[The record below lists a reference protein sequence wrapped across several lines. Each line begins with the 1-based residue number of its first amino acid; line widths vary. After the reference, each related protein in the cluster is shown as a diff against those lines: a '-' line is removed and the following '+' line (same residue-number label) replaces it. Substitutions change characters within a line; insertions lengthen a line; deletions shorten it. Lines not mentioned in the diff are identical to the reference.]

1 MKKTLLPL
9 VAILT
14 GIIMYGQVGI
24 NTVSPKSSLDITAK
38 NPVGTSTNVE
48 GILIPRVDRQRA
60 LSMTSIESS
69 TLIYIND
76 ISTGTAT
83 GQASNIDTVGF
94 YYFDG
99 SVSKWT
105 KLNIGG
111 VKADFTPD
119 AFIDDSANSMVKLGT
134 TSLGESRASG
144 SDFVIKDNG
153 SVGIGTNTLT
163 FGSKVNIQGG
173 PVNIGNLSQYAGG
186 LQVRNQDASKAVFLA
201 YGTEA
206 FELFR
211 INENGNVGI
220 NTVSPTERLDV
231 NGKAR
236 VRNLPVNGTTGFT
249 ATKTLVADDNG
260 VVGVL
265 NGLPP
270 GAYDGYN
277 LTALQGYS
285 SSVATTRSFSYS
297 QIVGTVVLA
306 PWKYSP
312 LSSVVFNPIYTLYF
326 NSQSTNPNSF
336 MQINLDYSIRLRP
349 NNNNTPPNATYTIYD
364 IQVLLNNS
372 VIKTYSA
379 TSSFGSGSTNYHN
392 KNFIIDLS
400 SIPLNSSN
408 NKLEIVLK
416 LKDNIFKYNEGTAN
430 GEFNP
435 GTNPFIDLSATD
447 LSFQLFQK

>member
-60 LSMTSIESS
+60 LSMNSIESS

-134 TSLGESRASG
+134 TSSGENRASG

-186 LQVRNQDASKAVFLA
+186 LQVRNQDTSKAVFLA

-312 LSSVVFNPIYTLYF
+312 LSSVVFNPVYTLYF